1 MKNFLINKLFLI
13 PRSLKVGIILLVDSI
28 IILISSYLSLS
39 IRFDQLNLFRIIDE
53 RYLIS
58 IEYFLIPILTYFP
71 LAIIFKIY
79 SSSFRY
85 YSLGNNIYNFFV
97 TLTISIIFFN
107 IFFNKFFSYGA
118 VFINCLII
126 FLSVIVSR
134 KLISKIYSNL
144 MSKSKHNTL
153 IVCSFKNLHR
163 IYNYLKLNQKIN
175 IIGICISD
183 LNKIDYSRYQNYK
196 LTDLKYINKIYK
208 KNNIKKIF
216 ADKNYNLLK
225 INFFKNIS
233 LNILENDIFFKKID
247 IDFKQKFI
255 NKYFRV
261 SNKIKF
267 KPSNKYRNKTILI
280 TGAGG
285 SIGKNLFFE
294 LLNANAKNLI
304 LLEQDE
310 FKLFNLKSDYDNL
323 ESKKIHKH
331 NIYFKLGNLSDELFL
346 KKIFSEN
353 DKIDY
358 VFHTAA
364 YKHVDLGEKN
374 IFSFI
379 KNNIFVTFDLV
390 KMSIKMNVKNFV
402 FISTDKAVNPKSIMG
417 YTKNICEK
425 IIIFYNKK
433 HNLNN
438 YFKIVRFG
446 NVINS
451 DGSVLP
457 IFENQILNGGPVTV
471 TDKNSTRYFMT
482 IKNACQLVL
491 NTIDIDKRLGIFIL
505 DMGKP
510 HKILNIAKSMV
521 QFYYDQKLISQKPK
535 IIFIGLKHGEKI
547 FEELVLGKNLH
558 KTKIKNILFANE
570 KNDVPNDV
578 IQKVNNLKKYYI
590 ENNYKKA
597 VQSLK
602 NYD

>member
-471 TDKNSTRYFMT
+471 TDKNATRYFMT